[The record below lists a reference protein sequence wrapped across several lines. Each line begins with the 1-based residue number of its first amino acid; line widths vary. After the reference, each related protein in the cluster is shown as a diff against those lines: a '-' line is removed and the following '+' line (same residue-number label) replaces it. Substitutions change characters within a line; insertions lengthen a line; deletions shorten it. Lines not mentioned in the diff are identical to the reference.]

1 MNYNSPVYPT
11 QKTFLKSLELE
22 GSNNI
27 ITALPENRLE
37 YQDLYDAYALSNNE
51 LGLLLGEYNYF
62 CKELTNLNDLQVKKV
77 YFNAQFI
84 NRSVTGCKGDISI
97 LGRYFSSAH
106 KYVNWDDNPRNS
118 HGKNIYTDKEIKK
131 IGDFLYWNKET
142 ISSLKE
148 FLRSFIMKQFKES
161 ERNIIITSIP
171 NKNKKNRFEGF
182 LNELNRI
189 KPKSYEGR
197 LMYHP
202 NLFQVVKTLTHQ
214 KYSGYEERKKSLSEA
229 YKVSLNRRYLDNAEI
244 IIIDDVF
251 TSGAH
256 LEECLRALIVSGA
269 SKYIVHGVFLAA
281 TQRPEYI
288 HKTLID
294 YGIPKIIE
302 VN

>member
-1 MNYNSPVYPT
+1 MNYNSPVHPT
-11 QKTFLKSLELE
+11 DETFIQSLESK

-27 ITALPENRLE
+27 ITALPKNRLE

-51 LGLLLGEYNYF
+51 LGLLIGEYNYF
-62 CKELTNLNDLQVKKV
+62 CKELTNLRDYKVKKV

-106 KYVNWDDNPRNS
+106 KFVNWDDNPRNA
-118 HGKNIYTDKEIKK
+118 HGKNIYSDKEIKK
-131 IGDFLYWNKET
+131 YSDFSYWNNET
-142 ISSLKE
+142 INSLKE
-148 FLRSFIMKQFKES
+148 FLRSFIIKKFKES
-161 ERNIIITSIP
+161 TKNIIITSIP

-182 LNELNRI
+182 LNELNSM
-189 KPKSYEGR
+189 KPKSYENR

-202 NLFQVVKTLTHQ
+202 NLFQVVKTLTHK
-214 KYSGYEERKKSLSEA
+214 KYSGYKERKSSLSEA
-229 YKVSLNRRYLDNAEI
+229 YKVTLNQKYLNNAEI

-281 TQRPEYI
+281 TQRPDFI

-294 YGIPKIIE
+294 YGIPKIFEI
-302 VN
+302 N

>member
-1 MNYNSPVYPT
+1 
-11 QKTFLKSLELE
+11 
-22 GSNNI
+22 
-27 ITALPENRLE
+27 
-37 YQDLYDAYALSNNE
+37 
-51 LGLLLGEYNYF
+51 
-62 CKELTNLNDLQVKKV
+62 
-77 YFNAQFI
+77 
-84 NRSVTGCKGDISI
+84 
-97 LGRYFSSAH
+97 
-106 KYVNWDDNPRNS
+106 
-118 HGKNIYTDKEIKK
+118 
-131 IGDFLYWNKET
+131 
-142 ISSLKE
+142 
-148 FLRSFIMKQFKES
+148 
-161 ERNIIITSIP
+161 
-171 NKNKKNRFEGF
+171 
-182 LNELNRI
+182 
-189 KPKSYEGR
+189 
-197 LMYHP
+197 MYHP